1 MSAGHVNRGGKP
13 PNLKL
18 KVRGMMKR
26 REILALI
33 AQGMPVA
40 AVAEKLGISKRTC
53 RKHLH
58 LALAAESFP
67 SNLTPEAV
75 AELRTLEAEGL
86 SQVKQK
92 LHAALE
98 AAKVSDVVG
107 VARLGESYAK
117 ISKLICKLLGLDAPL
132 KILEAKMLRLEV
144 EQGEE
149 GVVKFA
155 WDQEALETDWRTVP
169 GLVVNGAASALP
181 APEAESNG
189 EEPEHPP
196 AAA

>member
-98 AAKVSDVVG
+98 AAKVSDV
-107 VARLGESYAK
+107 
-117 ISKLICKLLGLDAPL
+117 
-132 KILEAKMLRLEV
+132 
-144 EQGEE
+144 
-149 GVVKFA
+149 
-155 WDQEALETDWRTVP
+155 
-169 GLVVNGAASALP
+169 
-181 APEAESNG
+181 
-189 EEPEHPP
+189 
-196 AAA
+196 